1 MRIVNRLVL
10 ALWATVVAAQEPSLA
25 DLVRRWGPIEAHILP
40 AVPPG
45 DPAQLFKEADV
56 VARVRIVSVKSFEN
70 RPPSTS
76 PSKITTDC
84 AVDLLDIF
92 VQRLPLPRQAG
103 DHVIVRR
110 EGGSVSVEDIVVT
123 ERDPNFPA
131 FDIGEE
137 YVLVLRADPETNTFM
152 VMYNGQ
158 GAFRIGPD
166 WIARQVYH
174 IEGETP
180 EERPRQDL
188 PMDELRSLIATL
200 AAQP

>member
-1 MRIVNRLVL
+1 
-10 ALWATVVAAQEPSLA
+10 
-25 DLVRRWGPIEAHILP
+25 
-40 AVPPG
+40 
-45 DPAQLFKEADV
+45 
-56 VARVRIVSVKSFEN
+56 
-70 RPPSTS
+70 
-76 PSKITTDC
+76 
-84 AVDLLDIF
+84 
-92 VQRLPLPRQAG
+92 
-103 DHVIVRR
+103 
-110 EGGSVSVEDIVVT
+110 VSVEDIVVT